1 MSHDEK
7 LTMISRMQKYGG
19 SFVQA
24 LAVCFVRADH
34 INTLKLSEAFPEY
47 VRQYTEDWKGP

>member
-1 MSHDEK
+1 
-7 LTMISRMQKYGG
+7 MISRMQKYGG